1 MYIDK
6 LKCNKEGGVAM
17 RSHDIL
23 SKSRLSIYL
32 RLLQKIASK
41 WISDVFT
48 DQCSIIP

>member
-32 RLLQKIASK
+32 RLLQKSQVNGFQTYLLINAL
-41 WISDVFT
+41 
-48 DQCSIIP
+48 